1 MADLKFFC
9 PTIFQSLI
17 MNHRMPSFVLPPIN
31 DNSDGGW
38 GPSASNFPNQF
49 KFKDIP
55 YAPYSKSDK
64 LGRFADWNDISSDNR
79 QTAVGLPSTQ
89 GPRAPASSGRRRDG
103 TQAFG
108 SGTASAFAY
117 FHAEDEA
124 SFSLVDN
131 KATAPRRGGAFTR
144 GRGTARATTPYS
156 TRGVVRGARR
166 GTTSRGSV
174 NQRGA
179 GRRWRD
185 WDRVC
190 ILKTHDCDWNSQ
202 GTRTIACGSHLWLS
216 YRIGP

>member
-1 MADLKFFC
+1 
-9 PTIFQSLI
+9 
-17 MNHRMPSFVLPPIN
+17 MPSFTLPPIN
-31 DNSDGGW
+31 DNPDGGW
-38 GPSASNFPNQF
+38 GPSTSNFPNQF

-64 LGRFADWNDISSDNR
+64 LGRFADWNDISSDSR

-89 GPRAPASSGRRRDG
+89 GTRAPASSGRRRDG

-117 FHAEDEA
+117 FHVEDEA

-131 KATAPRRGGAFTR
+131 KATAPRRGNAFTR
-144 GRGTARATTPYS
+144 GRGAARTTTTYA

-166 GTTSRGSV
+166 AITSKGGV

-179 GRRWRD
+179 GRRWRE

-190 ILKTHDCDWNSQ
+190 TAETHIWDWISQ
-202 GTRTIACGSHLWLS
+202 AARTIACGSHLWLS
-216 YRIGP
+216 YPIGP